1 MNTADA
7 AYSTVH
13 DYPGGTESL
22 GPRIAMSAAV
32 LRGKVNP
39 NNDRN
44 VLSLDE
50 ASRIMGVTGDHRI
63 LQALAAEHGYTLQKV
78 EVEASPGDVLRTLLR
93 ANAAEGEFDRVLGE
107 ALADGLI
114 TPNELKQI
122 NEAGAA
128 QQGATMVLLAKLR
141 AVSEAR
147 VPA

>member
-1 MNTADA
+1 MLAT
-7 AYSTVH
+7 
-13 DYPGGTESL
+13 
-22 GPRIAMSAAV
+22 
-32 LRGKVNP
+32 
-39 NNDRN
+39 
-44 VLSLDE
+44 
-50 ASRIMGVTGDHRI
+50 
-63 LQALAAEHGYTLQKV
+63 LQAVDT
-78 EVEASPGDVLRTLLR
+78 EAKAGDVLRTLLR

-128 QQGATMVLLAKLR
+128 QQSATMLLLAKLR

>member
-1 MNTADA
+1 MNTTDA
-7 AYSTVH
+7 AYGTVH
-13 DYPGGTESL
+13 DYPGGSESL
-22 GPRIAMSAAV
+22 APRIGMSAAV

-63 LQALAAEHGYTLQKV
+63 LQALAAEHGYTLERV
-78 EVEASPGDVLRTLLR
+78 DTEAAPGDVLRTLLR

>member
-22 GPRIAMSAAV
+22 GPRIAMSPGV
-32 LRGKVNP
+32 LRGKFNP

-63 LQALAAEHGYTLQKV
+63 LQALAAEHGYVLQKV
-78 EVEASPGDVLRTLLR
+78 ETEASPGDVLRTLLR